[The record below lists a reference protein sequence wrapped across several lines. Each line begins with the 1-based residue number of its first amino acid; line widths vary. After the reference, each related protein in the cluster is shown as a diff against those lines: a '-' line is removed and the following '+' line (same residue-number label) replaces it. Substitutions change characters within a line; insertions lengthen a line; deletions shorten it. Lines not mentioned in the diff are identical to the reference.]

1 MEDKKDKAPKNNVQ
15 ENKSQMSLIPL
26 DILSDILVPT
36 YMEGLIKYSRESW
49 RKGFLM
55 STMMDSA
62 QRHLSDFFYKG
73 EDYDPDAQKLGIN
86 KTHLGG
92 VLFSILCMADTFLN
106 HPELDDRKIKK
117 EMEEFTTELSVLGT
131 IQEIIKL
138 AKGIGLE
145 VSTDQEE
152 IELLIKLLKEK

>member
-1 MEDKKDKAPKNNVQ
+1 MEDKAPKNNAQ

-26 DILSDILVPT
+26 DILREILVPA

-49 RKGFLM
+49 RKCFLL

-73 EDYDPDAQKLGIN
+73 EDYDPDAQKLGVN

-92 VLFSILCMADTFLN
+92 ALFSILCMSDTFLN
-106 HPELDDRKIKK
+106 HPELDNRKIKK
-117 EMEEFTTELSVLGT
+117 EMEELTTELSSFGI

-145 VSTDQEE
+145 VSIDPEE
-152 IELLIKLLKEK
+152 TELFIKLSKEK

>member
-55 STMMDSA
+55 STMMDST
-62 QRHLSDFFYKG
+62 QRHLSAFFYKG

-92 VLFSILCMADTFLN
+92 AIFSILCMSDTFLN

-145 VSTDQEE
+145 VSTDKEE
-152 IELLIKLLKEK
+152 TELLIKLLKEK